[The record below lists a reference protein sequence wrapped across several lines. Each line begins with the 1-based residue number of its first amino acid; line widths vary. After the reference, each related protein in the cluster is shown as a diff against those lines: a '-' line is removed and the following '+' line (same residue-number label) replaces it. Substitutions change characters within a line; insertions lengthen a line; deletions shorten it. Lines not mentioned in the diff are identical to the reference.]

1 VGRFSKD
8 TLNKCKKI
16 ILQTP
21 HIKPTKS
28 DTCIDVT

>member
-1 VGRFSKD
+1 VERFSKD
-8 TLNKCKKI
+8 ILNKCRKI

-21 HIKPTKS
+21 HIKPIKS